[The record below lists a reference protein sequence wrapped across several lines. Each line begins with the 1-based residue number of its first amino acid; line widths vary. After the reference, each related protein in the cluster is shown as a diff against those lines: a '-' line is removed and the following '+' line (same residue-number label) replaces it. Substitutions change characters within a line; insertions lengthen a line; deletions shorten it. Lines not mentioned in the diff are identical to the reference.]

1 VSWLEGGFLSPAN
14 EGGARLRQGLIP
26 GVLGLAFLFL
36 YVIDTSLDNPRTD
49 VPAALLPFLVLS
61 AAAILLVTPDWI
73 HSSRSADDRHVA
85 FYRAQFL
92 RSYIQQRYGLSAE
105 DARQRWLGVLRR
117 WRDAGNANH
126 FYYTALLR
134 ARYECR
140 MVFYLQRVLVWLA
153 ALSLLALVVLAA
165 VSWGGLD
172 TPPFYSFDNQGLAAA
187 RIAFPL
193 LLLGGTLYLRA
204 ANVPDPDRPTGVWL
218 RWKEINDELKV
229 WWDGNVGAAASG

>member
-1 VSWLEGGFLSPAN
+1 LSWLEGGFLSPAN
-14 EGGARLRQGLIP
+14 EGGARLRQGLYA
-26 GVLGLAFLFL
+26 GVLGLALLFL
-36 YVIDTSLDNPRTD
+36 YVIDTSFDKPRTD

-73 HSSRSADDRHVA
+73 HSSRSEDDRCVA
-85 FYRAQFL
+85 FYQAQLL
-92 RSYIQQRYGLSAE
+92 RGYIQRRYGLPAR
-105 DARQRWLGVLRR
+105 DARQRWLSVLRR
-117 WRDAGNANH
+117 WRDERHANH
-126 FYYTALLR
+126 RYYTALLR

-165 VSWGGLD
+165 VSWAGLD
-172 TPPFYSFDNQGLAAA
+172 TPPFYSFDNPGLTAV

-193 LLLGGTLYLRA
+193 LLLGGALYLRA

-218 RWKEINDELKV
+218 RWKEINDEIKA
-229 WWDGNVGAAASG
+229 WWDRNVGAAASG